1 MDKGHP
7 QPNFPGG
14 GTELLSL
21 PLDSL
26 KFKRYMHLSD
36 IKKKQKTNKYILGM
50 GTFLRY
56 TYLKQYLLMQ

>member
-21 PLDSL
+21 PLDSV

-36 IKKKQKTNKYILGM
+36 IKKNKKLISIS
-50 GTFLRY
+50 
-56 TYLKQYLLMQ
+56 